1 MAYLKGVLWGLI
13 GAVLAAVV
21 TLVALVLA
29 TLRVWGDD
37 GMGGMYVS
45 VSEGPVVIAAILGFA
60 AGFLRGVR
68 RSRPR
73 VGLRA

>member
-21 TLVALVLA
+21 MLLLLLVLN
-29 TLRVWGDD
+29 LRVSVGE
-37 GMGGMYVS
+37 GSGGMAVV
-45 VSEGPVVIAAILGFA
+45 VSEGPVAIGALVGFV
-60 AGFLRGVR
+60 AGFFRGVR